1 MLALGAKLIMDLN
14 MTQLELFNSLLKE
27 LPIKLQEYL
36 SYRFNG
42 TSLED
47 RFQAKHLKSQLIE
60 LLNSIQD

>member
-1 MLALGAKLIMDLN
+1 MDLN